1 MAEKKIRMSAQG
13 LEDLQNQLEYLKN
26 VRRKEVAEKLK
37 EARSQGDLSE
47 NAEYD
52 AAKDEQGLLE
62 AEIADIEKKIELA
75 EVVSDEDLSTDEIGV
90 GSRVKILDIALD
102 EVLDV
107 QIVGSTEADP
117 ENNKISEDSPLGVA
131 ALKKKVGDTIEVE
144 APKGIIEMKI
154 LEISK

>member
-47 NAEYD
+47 NAEYV

-62 AEIADIEKKIELA
+62 AEIADIEKKIEL
-75 EVVSDEDLSTDEIGV
+75 
-90 GSRVKILDIALD
+90 
-102 EVLDV
+102 
-107 QIVGSTEADP
+107 ADP